1 MIIPI
6 IPPKQKPKVKIK
18 GKQDF
23 KLAKYHLERELKML
37 FLIFLFKRQ

>member
-6 IPPKQKPKVKIK
+6 IPPKQIPKIKIK
-18 GKQDF
+18 GRPDF

-37 FLIFLFKRQ
+37 F